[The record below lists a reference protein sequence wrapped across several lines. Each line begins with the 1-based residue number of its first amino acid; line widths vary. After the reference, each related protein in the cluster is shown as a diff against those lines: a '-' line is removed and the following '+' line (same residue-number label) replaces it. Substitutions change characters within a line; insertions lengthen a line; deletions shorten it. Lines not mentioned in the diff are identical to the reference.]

1 MLGAMCKLQNVS
13 NSSSNVTL
21 EINQNRLNHLENTRG
36 ENILETVQLT
46 EKKGKYFK

>member
-13 NSSSNVTL
+13 NASSNVTL
-21 EINQNRLNHLENTRG
+21 ETNQNRLNYLEDTRG
-36 ENILETVQLT
+36 ENIRETCQLT